1 MGTQVCSPTRPHTA
15 RKGGVSLKIVSSR
28 NRMTVRLR
36 FLNPRCSPLLPVAKL
51 VSAEPKHSEGACS
64 DIPSGATL
72 SAPCGGSHAGHD
84 SLLSS
89 GTAICYSTQQ
99 MHIPTGAD
107 WFPPPP
113 LPPPVP
119 LFVCWRAAQDDLG
132 LAIGVL
138 WTLYFVHYTSS
149 ASCIPSVVSPVAGGL
164 SPLSFLLRSATAGLE
179 LVLPCGHPVHIS
191 HMSQFTPFIR

>member
-51 VSAEPKHSEGACS
+51 VSAEPEHSEGACS

-72 SAPCGGSHAGHD
+72 STPCGGSHAGHD

-89 GTAICYSTQQ
+89 GTAICYSTQHI
-99 MHIPTGAD
+99 HIPTCAD
-107 WFPPPP
+107 CFPSPPTSCTAFRLLAA
-113 LPPPVP
+113 LPGRSRSCNRCLMGS
-119 LFVCWRAAQDDLG
+119 LFRALYIFRQLYTVCRLTCSRWVITVIFSPSFSHSRA
-132 LAIGVL
+132 
-138 WTLYFVHYTSS
+138 
-149 ASCIPSVVSPVAGGL
+149 
-164 SPLSFLLRSATAGLE
+164 
-179 LVLPCGHPVHIS
+179 
-191 HMSQFTPFIR
+191 